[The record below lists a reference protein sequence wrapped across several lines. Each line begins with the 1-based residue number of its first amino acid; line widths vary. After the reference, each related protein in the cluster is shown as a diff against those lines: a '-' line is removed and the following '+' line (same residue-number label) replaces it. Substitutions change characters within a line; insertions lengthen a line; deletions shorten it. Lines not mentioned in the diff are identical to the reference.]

1 MSLIAVGTVAID
13 NLITPSGAKNDLL
26 GGSAAHFSMSARHF
40 TKVHLASVVGEDF
53 PQKHMTFLKKQGVDT
68 TSIIERD
75 GKTFRWVGEFKKGD
89 FNHAITHETELGV
102 LENYAPQVAFEQRDI
117 DNVFLGN
124 CDPDVQHEFLKLMHN
139 PKFVGLDSMNL
150 WIDIKRPSLKKLMKE
165 VNLFVVNDGEAQ
177 MLSEESNLIKA
188 AKILRKMGPE
198 FIVIKKGENG
208 VLFYC
213 DKFMFSFSAF
223 PVEKVIDPTGAGDTF
238 AGGLMGT
245 LANAKKIDDKTV
257 REAVVN
263 ATTLASF
270 NVQGFGMSKTAP
282 LTKTDI
288 NGRRKEYL
296 KFITP

>member
-13 NLITPSGAKNDLL
+13 NLITPSGEKNNLL

-40 TKVHLASVVGEDF
+40 TKVHLASVVGTDF
-53 PQKHMTFLKKQGVDT
+53 PAEHMQFLKKKGVDT
-68 TSIIERD
+68 RSVIERE
-75 GKTFRWVGEFKKGD
+75 GKSFRWVGEFKKGD
-89 FNHAITHETELGV
+89 FNHAITHETVLGV
-102 LENYAPQVAFEQRDI
+102 LEDYAPQVAYEQRKI
-117 DNVFLGN
+117 DHVFLGN
-124 CDPDVQHEFLKLMHN
+124 CDPDVQSEFLSLMDN

-150 WIDIKRPSLKKLMKE
+150 WIDIKRQSLKKLMKK

-177 MLSEESNLIKA
+177 MLAEESNLVKA
-188 AKILRKMGPE
+188 AQILRKMGPE
-198 FIVIKKGENG
+198 LIVIKKGENG

-223 PVEKVIDPTGAGDTF
+223 PIDKVIDPTGAGDTF

-245 LANAKKIDDKTV
+245 ITNARKVDDKTL

-263 ATTLASF
+263 ATTMASF

-282 LTKTDI
+282 LTKATI
-288 NGRRKEYL
+288 QKRRKDYL
-296 KFITP
+296 RFITP